1 MEKEIRVHLA
11 KVLKDGGNVILLDE
25 PTNDLDVETLRAL
38 EDAIVNFAGCAM
50 VISHDRFFWIEFC
63 TYSSFESDG
72 NIDWFEGNFELY
84 EEDKLK
90 RLGENYMNS
99 SAKHRKFTR

>member
-1 MEKEIRVHLA
+1 M
-11 KVLKDGGNVILLDE
+11 
-25 PTNDLDVETLRAL
+25 
-38 EDAIVNFAGCAM
+38 NFAGCAM
-50 VISHDRFFWIEFC
+50 VISHDRFFLDRIC
-63 TYSSFESDG
+63 THILAFESDG

-84 EEDKLK
+84 EEDKIK